1 MPDEYEHGLMPR
13 RLYRDATNG
22 MICGVCAG
30 IADYFGFDRTI
41 TRVIAAVSLLFFMPG
56 VLLIYFGLC
65 FILPRK
71 PPELERPGRDAR
83 FAQSMRF
90 SPQDTLS
97 NVRYKFR
104 DMEARL
110 RRLERY
116 VTSPRYKL
124 DEEFRDLEDRPR
136 ESDRP

>member
-1 MPDEYEHGLMPR
+1 MRDEYDEALLPR
-13 RLYRDATNG
+13 RLYRDSKNG

-30 IADYFGFDRTI
+30 IAEYFGFDRSI
-41 TRVIAAVSLLFFMPG
+41 TRIAAAVALIFFMPG

-65 FILPRK
+65 VILPRK
-71 PPELERPGRDAR
+71 PEVLEHPDRDAR
-83 FAQSMRF
+83 FAQSVRF

-110 RRLERY
+110 RRMERY

-124 DEEFRDLEDRPR
+124 DEEFRDLEDRP
-136 ESDRP
+136 